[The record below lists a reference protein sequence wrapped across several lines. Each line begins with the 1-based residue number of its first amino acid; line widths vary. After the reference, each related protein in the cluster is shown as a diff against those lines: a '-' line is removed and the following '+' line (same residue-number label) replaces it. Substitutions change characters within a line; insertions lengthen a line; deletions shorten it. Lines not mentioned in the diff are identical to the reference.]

1 MEVSRQCLESLYLF
15 KQKVLIDE
23 LCIRGTIQKAVMW
36 IANGADQG
44 ISSVVLLIVGY
55 MRDDTPEIR
64 GIIQS
69 IGILLLQSAKYAY
82 TREELM

>member
-15 KQKVLIDE
+15 KQKVLINE
-23 LCIRGTIQKAVMW
+23 LYIRDTIQKAVTW

-44 ISSVVLLIVGY
+44 ISSVVLLIIGY

>member
-15 KQKVLIDE
+15 KQKVLINE
-23 LCIRGTIQKAVMW
+23 LYIRDTIQKAVTW

-64 GIIQS
+64 GIIHS